1 MPKKICVN
9 NSWQVIMLVVEC
21 QYLEKEGSFF
31 VPIFIEVGYSPIF
44 GDWITEVPKN
54 ESKNHI
60 SLHRV
65 QTAQL
70 QHKEKQ
76 KEHSWQTGDE

>member
-1 MPKKICVN
+1 MRNHLTYIDTYAKIP
-9 NSWQVIMLVVEC
+9 
-21 QYLEKEGSFF
+21 
-31 VPIFIEVGYSPIF
+31 VPRERGLYFCAHFYEAGYTKLSADF
-44 GDWITEVPKN
+44 SDNTLTEVPKN

-76 KEHSWQTGDE
+76 EEHSRQN